1 MEHVLSFIGENY
13 DPVIAEQL
21 NSALDLIDEYGQEL
35 DTVYLDTLVMTQ
47 SNRSIQDIRDGVYTE
62 IRDTLIELVESH
74 SIIFNDDTTPN
85 LDTLLDLLTALK
97 SLETTE
103 EHLAVTNILFD
114 EDQSEVE
121 KIVEIVELL
130 TGSDRSIE
138 LLSSI
143 DVVSPRLILAIVEL
157 FKNKDTS
164 TADSVEFDVATAT
177 RRLFKLYYN
186 KNFNINFFTLVTDGL
201 LLGLNSEF
209 YTKYLKP
216 FDTDIGDEIAHSLV
230 AIAIISKDT
239 GSDKMEYINTT
250 LLGFG
255 LEQEVYQAILKMAR
269 ELLFA
274 IDNDVIAV
282 PRSIQ

>member
-35 DTVYLDTLVMTQ
+35 DTVYLDTLIMTQ
-47 SNRSIQDIRDGVYTE
+47 SNRSNQEIRDGVYNE

-74 SIIFNDDTTPN
+74 SIIFNDDSTPN

-97 SLETTE
+97 ALETTE

-143 DVVSPRLILAIVEL
+143 EVVSPRLILAIVEL

-164 TADSVEFDVATAT
+164 TADSVEFDAATAT

>member
-47 SNRSIQDIRDGVYTE
+47 SNRSIQDIRDGVYNE
-62 IRDTLIELVESH
+62 IQDTLIELVESH
-74 SIIFNDDTTPN
+74 SIIFNDDSAPN

-143 DVVSPRLILAIVEL
+143 EVVSPRLILAIVEL

-274 IDNDVIAV
+274 IDNDVVAV